1 MSFPDRPVAQ
11 LLGSNGPVH
20 AVTYS
25 AGSGTYILTGSSDRS
40 IRLYNPLPTTGT
52 AGTPSL
58 AKTKD
63 HGFVT
68 SSSAGATP
76 RATPIPEGRLIQT
89 YAEHGY
95 EVLSLACAA
104 DNARF
109 VSSGGDRT
117 VFLWDVTTAQTLR
130 RFGGGTGGGRVNCVC
145 FAGEGDSLVVSG
157 GFDTVVRVWDTRSGG
172 SGPNVKPIQALSE
185 ARDAISALVV
195 RGAQIVAASVDGRV
209 RTYDVRTGRQTTD
222 VISGSAGV
230 TSLSLTRDGRSLLV
244 GALDSRLRL
253 LDRENGTCLRTY
265 SSGSEDKESATA
277 KDAGLVWRNEE
288 LRVQSLIGGRERF
301 VVAGDEMGR
310 PPGEA
315 AALTPSKN
323 TTPDGR
329 VWAWDLLTGR
339 VAATVTVPWGPP
351 GAATSGRSIGR
362 DGREKERRNVTS
374 CLAWQDGGWG
384 DQFCVGGTSGVVT
397 VFGPW

>member
-1 MSFPDRPVAQ
+1 MSFPDKPVAQ

-40 IRLYNPLPTTGT
+40 IRLYNPQPTTGT
-52 AGTPSL
+52 LGTS
-58 AKTKD
+58 AKAKD
-63 HGFVT
+63 SGFIT
-68 SSSAGATP
+68 SSTTRTP
-76 RATPIPEGRLIQT
+76 AIPEGRLIQT

-95 EVLSLACAA
+95 EVLSLACAT

-130 RFGGGTGGGRVNCVC
+130 RFGGSSTGGGRVNCVT
-145 FAGEGDSLVVSG
+145 FAGDGDSLVVSG
-157 GFDTVVRVWDTRSGG
+157 GFDTVVRVWDTRGTST
-172 SGPNVKPIQALSE
+172 KPLQSFSE
-185 ARDAISALVV
+185 ARDAISAIVV
-195 RGAQIVAASVDGRV
+195 MGSEVIAASVDGRV
-209 RTYDVRTGRQTTD
+209 RTYDVRTGKQTTD

-244 GALDSRLRL
+244 GALDSKLRL

-265 SSGSEDKESATA
+265 SSDVDETTTTQDVPFP
-277 KDAGLVWRNEE
+277 VWRNEE

-301 VVAGDEMGR
+301 VVAGDEMGTATND
-310 PPGEA
+310 GA
-315 AALTPSKN
+315 IKPSKN
-323 TTPDGR
+323 ATPDGR

-351 GAATSGRSIGR
+351 GAATSSRSIGR

-397 VFGPW
+397 VFGPR

>member
-1 MSFPDRPVAQ
+1 MSFPDKPIAQ

-40 IRLYNPLPTTGT
+40 IRLYNPQPTTGT
-52 AGTPSL
+52 AGTP
-58 AKTKD
+58 AKSKD

-68 SSSAGATP
+68 KPGTSSPS
-76 RATPIPEGRLIQT
+76 IPEGRLIQT

-109 VSSGGDRT
+109 ASSGGDRT

-130 RFGGGTGGGRVNCVC
+130 RFGGGHTAGVGGRVNCVC

-157 GFDTVVRVWDTRSGG
+157 GFDTTVRVWDTRSGQG
-172 SGPNVKPIQALSE
+172 AGAKPIQSFTE
-185 ARDAISALVV
+185 ARDAISALAV
-195 RGAQIVAASVDGRV
+195 RGPEILAASVDGRV
-209 RTYDVRTGRQTTD
+209 RTYDVRTGRMTTD
-222 VISGSAGV
+222 VISGTAGV
-230 TSLSLTRDGRSLLV
+230 TSLSLTRDGRSVLV

-265 SSGSEDKESATA
+265 TSEEK
-277 KDAGLVWRNEE
+277 GPMWRNEE
-288 LRVQSLIGGRERF
+288 LRVQSLLGGRERF
-301 VVAGDEMGR
+301 VVAGDEMDINNTTEEG
-310 PPGEA
+310 
-315 AALTPSKN
+315 LQKSSKGA
-323 TTPDGR
+323 TPDGR

-339 VAATVTVPWGPP
+339 VVATVTVPWGPP
-351 GAATSGRSIGR
+351 GAATSSRSIGR

-397 VFGPW
+397 VFGPR

>member
-1 MSFPDRPVAQ
+1 MSFPDRPIAQ

-40 IRLYNPLPTTGT
+40 IRLYNPQPTTGT
-52 AGTPSL
+52 AGTA
-58 AKTKD
+58 AKSRD
-63 HGFVT
+63 HGFVRKEAGQ
-68 SSSAGATP
+68 SAP
-76 RATPIPEGRLIQT
+76 PIPEGRLIQT

-130 RFGGGTGGGRVNCVC
+130 RFGGGHAAGVGGRVNCVC

-157 GFDTVVRVWDTRSGG
+157 GFDTAVRVWDTRSGG
-172 SGPNVKPIQALSE
+172 SGAGAKPIQTFTD
-185 ARDAISALVV
+185 ARDAITALAV
-195 RGAQIVAASVDGRV
+195 RGPEVLAASVDGRV
-209 RTYDVRTGRQTTD
+209 RTYDVRTGRFTTD
-222 VISGSAGV
+222 VISGTAGV
-230 TSLSLTRDGRSLLV
+230 TSLSLTRDGRSVLV

-253 LDRENGTCLRTY
+253 MDRENGTCLRTY
-265 SSGSEDKESATA
+265 SSSPEDDPKRP
-277 KDAGLVWRNEE
+277 VWRNEE
-288 LRVQSLIGGRERF
+288 LRVQSLLGGRERF
-301 VVAGDEMGR
+301 VVAGDEMMGGSSSSGGGGDVGQQQILSR
-310 PPGEA
+310 GA
-315 AALTPSKN
+315 
-323 TTPDGR
+323 TPDGR

-351 GAATSGRSIGR
+351 GAATSSRSIGR
-362 DGREKERRNVTS
+362 DGRKKERRNVTS

-397 VFGPW
+397 VFGPR

>member
-1 MSFPDRPVAQ
+1 MSFPDRPIAQ

-40 IRLYNPLPTTGT
+40 IRLYNPQPATGT
-52 AGTPSL
+52 AGMT
-58 AKTKD
+58 AKSND

-68 SSSAGATP
+68 KAGHSTMS
-76 RATPIPEGRLIQT
+76 IPEGRLIQT

-95 EVLSLACAA
+95 EILSLACAG

-117 VFLWDVTTAQTLR
+117 IFLWDVTTAQTLR
-130 RFGGGTGGGRVNCVC
+130 RFGGGHAAGVSGRVNCVS

-157 GFDTVVRVWDTRSGG
+157 GFDTLVRVWDTRSGG
-172 SGPNVKPIQALSE
+172 HGAGAKPIQTFAD
-185 ARDAISALVV
+185 ARDAITAIAV
-195 RGAQIVAASVDGRV
+195 RGPEILAASVDGRV
-209 RTYDVRTGRQTTD
+209 RTYDVRTGRFTTD
-222 VISGSAGV
+222 VISGTAGV
-230 TSLSLTRDGRSLLV
+230 TSLSLTRDGRSVLV

-253 LDRENGTCLRTY
+253 LDRENGTCLQTY
-265 SSGSEDKESATA
+265 TSQEQEGDIKRP
-277 KDAGLVWRNEE
+277 VWQNEE
-288 LRVQSLIGGRERF
+288 LRVQSLLGGRERF
-301 VVAGDEMGR
+301 VVVGDEMMGSSSAKTEIE
-310 PPGEA
+310 PLA
-315 AALTPSKN
+315 PSKGA
-323 TTPDGR
+323 TPDGR

-339 VAATVTVPWGPP
+339 EVATVIVPWGPP
-351 GAATSGRSIGR
+351 GAATNSRSIGR

-384 DQFCVGGTSGVVT
+384 DHFCVGGTSGVVT
-397 VFGPW
+397 VFGPR